1 MDESSQKSGFGSRE
15 QQENIEQEKRKGMDR
30 RNVSKDYN
38 FIINTLEKFPIFK
51 GLTSYQYQQILNI
64 CSKKIFNKDQY
75 VCQESDESDEM
86 YILLSGQLQ
95 VMFHKKTALTII
107 SPMSLVGELVF
118 FTGEQGFS
126 SVIATTES
134 TVISIQKDKLFSLL
148 NRDSAL
154 SFTILMNVISEL
166 SNKLRK
172 NDEIISDL
180 KKSNMP

>member
-1 MDESSQKSGFGSRE
+1 MDENSQRSGFDRRE
-15 QQENIEQEKRKGMDR
+15 QQEKIEPEKRKSMNR
-30 RNVSKDYN
+30 RNVFKDYK

-51 GLTSYQYQQILNI
+51 GLTSYQYQQILSI
-64 CSKKIFNKDQY
+64 CSKKTFNKGQY
-75 VCQESDESDEM
+75 VCQEADESNEM

-95 VMFHKKTALTII
+95 VMFQKKTVLTII

-134 TVISIQKDKLFSLL
+134 TVISIHKEELFSLL
-148 NRDSAL
+148 KRDSAL

-166 SNKLRK
+166 SHKLRK
-172 NDEIISDL
+172 DDEIISDL
-180 KKSNMP
+180 KKK